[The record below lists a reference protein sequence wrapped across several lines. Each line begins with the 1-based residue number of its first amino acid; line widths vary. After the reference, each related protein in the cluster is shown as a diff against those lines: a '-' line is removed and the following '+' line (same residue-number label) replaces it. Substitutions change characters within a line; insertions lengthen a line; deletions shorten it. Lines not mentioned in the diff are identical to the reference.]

1 MITRKAFGL
10 ATAPLQ
16 THQTVQT
23 HQISAAKPAGTIQTA
38 AAKPAGTAMTLNTE
52 KLVSLLGSEEAAQ
65 RFVEMFQQQWPEQ
78 LAALKQALKD
88 EDWGNASN
96 TAHSLKSQCRYLG
109 LDNLAD
115 ILQNIENQP
124 DSSHDLSLFPPV
136 F

>member
-1 MITRKAFGL
+1 MAQREPFKPFKPIQT
-10 ATAPLQ
+10 LQ
-16 THQTVQT
+16 TSKT
-23 HQISAAKPAGTIQTA
+23 HQTA

-52 KLVSLLGSEEAAQ
+52 KLVSLLGTEEAAQ

-88 EDWGNASN
+88 EDWENASN

-124 DSSHDLSLFPPV
+124 DSSHDLTLFPPV